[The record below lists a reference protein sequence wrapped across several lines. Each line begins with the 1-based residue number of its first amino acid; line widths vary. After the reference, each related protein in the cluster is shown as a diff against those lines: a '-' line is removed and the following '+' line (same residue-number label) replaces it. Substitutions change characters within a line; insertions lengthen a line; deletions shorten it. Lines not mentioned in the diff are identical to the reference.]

1 MHTLEVY
8 HWLTCRPKLC
18 VLWILSVEWK
28 DSLHLCVS
36 AFFYKGFSLNGYV
49 SLKFFLIK
57 MQHPTVTNPVLSVSA
72 LCRFSALWDSAYL
85 YRQGRTVKSV
95 SFPLVHNRH
104 SPCEH
109 SLRRLFTITPIGCEH
124 LTRHLFTRTAAVVHK
139 WWRGPVFGVC
149 GEMMKM
155 YKYTIA
161 AYLCK
166 TEALRMRYLGRRFCL
181 DENKRFLE

>member
-8 HWLTCRPKLC
+8 HLADLSAKTLRTLDTLCRMEGFSASLRLC
-18 VLWILSVEWK
+18 VFLQRFFAEWLRVVET
-28 DSLHLCVS
+28 
-36 AFFYKGFSLNGYV
+36 
-49 SLKFFLIK
+49 FLIK

-109 SLRRLFTITPIGCEH
+109 SFRRLFTTTPIGCEH